1 MSRIGKQPITLPSG
15 VEVNQA
21 EGKLSV
27 KGPKGTLSQPVPS
40 VLDINVDDGVL
51 TVVRN
56 EESRE
61 ARSQHGLVRTLIG
74 NMVEGVTNGYRRQ
87 LDISG
92 VGYRAQLAGT
102 NLNLSLGF
110 SHPVVVEPRDGIAF
124 EVGMDTNT
132 RSPFI
137 IVTGIDKQIVG
148 QTAAEIRGLKKPEPY
163 KGKGIRYHGEVI
175 RRKAGKS
182 GKAGGK
188 GKK

>member
-15 VEVNQA
+15 VEIMRENGTV
-21 EGKLSV
+21 SV
-27 KGPKGTLSQPVPS
+27 KGPKGTLAQTVSPL
-40 VLDINVDDGVL
+40 LDVEIKEGVL
-51 TVVRN
+51 SVTRK
-56 EESRE
+56 EDTKE
-61 ARSQHGLVRTLIG
+61 ARAQHGLIRTLIA
-74 NMVEGVTNGYRRQ
+74 NMVQGVTDGYVKQ

-92 VGYRAQLAGT
+92 VGYRAQLQGT
-102 NLNLSLGF
+102 NLQLALGF
-110 SHPVVVEPRDGIAF
+110 SHPVIVEPREGVAF

-137 IVTGIDKQIVG
+137 KVSGIDKQLVG
-148 QTAAEIRGLKKPEPY
+148 QTAAEIRALKKPEPY
-163 KGKGIRYHGEVI
+163 KGKGIRYHGEVV